1 MITKKEPKK
10 LRKRGGTMMFF
21 CKEESLIKT
30 KALQAV
36 ANDYSGSSTDILCD
50 DQISSCKRMSWC
62 ASWRAR
68 GSMTVEAAL
77 AFPFFVFVL
86 TALLYLLVLLRI
98 ETEVGRALTDAGREM
113 AQNASLMESSLLAG
127 TEGKARVKE
136 YLDGRSGVEMLQ
148 NGADGI
154 SLAGSTWSFEDS
166 ILTLRASYQ
175 VLLPPGISWFHPVRI
190 TQTKVLRGWTGFGK
204 RQAFSGEEV
213 VYVTD
218 YGTVYHRRL
227 NCRHLKLF
235 VQQAAFSQIA
245 GLRNESGGKYT
256 PCERCWRDGSQVVY
270 VTKDGNRYH
279 ETLNCSGLVRGIRTV
294 LISETGGLPPC
305 SVCGG

>member
-1 MITKKEPKK
+1 MIIPEVQ
-10 LRKRGGTMMFF
+10 RIFYVM
-21 CKEESLIKT
+21 IK
-30 KALQAV
+30 
-36 ANDYSGSSTDILCD
+36 
-50 DQISSCKRMSWC
+50 
-62 ASWRAR
+62 
-68 GSMTVEAAL
+68 
-77 AFPFFVFVL
+77 
-86 TALLYLLVLLRI
+86 LRI

-154 SLAGSTWSFEDS
+154 SLAGSTWSFEDR

-204 RQAFSGEEV
+204 RQAFSGEQGEEV

-227 NCRHLKLF
+227 NCRHLKLLQ
-235 VQQAAFSQIA
+235 VCAMRA
-245 GLRNESGGKYT
+245 GENTLPVSGAGGT
-256 PCERCWRDGSQVVY
+256 EVRLFMLQR
-270 VTKDGNRYH
+270 T
-279 ETLNCSGLVRGIRTV
+279 ETDIMK
-294 LISETGGLPPC
+294 P
-305 SVCGG
+305 